1 MTLDEFCDIYAVA
14 QRDRLAARKYFGAQ
28 QISDA
33 SEDEWISR
41 FEGHFTLG
49 RAGKPG
55 LKEYLTKS
63 LQELQEIAR
72 QAQYPES
79 EWGQLEN
86 KAKMAKYLSNK

>member
-14 QRDRLAARKYFGAQ
+14 QRDRLAARKYFAAQ
-28 QISDA
+28 NVGELT
-33 SEDEWISR
+33 EDEWIAR

-55 LKEYLTKS
+55 LKEYLTKT
-63 LQELQEIAR
+63 LDELREIAR
-72 QAQYPES
+72 QANYPES
-79 EWGQLEN
+79 EWGQLDN